1 MYLSVVITGPICL
14 FNRANIRALQSV
26 CVCVCDAYSCSA
38 EGWRDATELRGV
50 KAAVG
55 YSS

>member
-1 MYLSVVITGPICL
+1 M
-14 FNRANIRALQSV
+14 

-50 KAAVG
+50 KAAVQQLSVYLLIHTNLTEREEAEG
-55 YSS
+55 PPQD